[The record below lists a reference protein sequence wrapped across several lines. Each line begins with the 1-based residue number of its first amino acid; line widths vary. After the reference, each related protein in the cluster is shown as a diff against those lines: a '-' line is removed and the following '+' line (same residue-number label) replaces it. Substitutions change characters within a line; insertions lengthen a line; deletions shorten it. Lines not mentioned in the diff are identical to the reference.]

1 MRRLRSILTMG
12 LLLVG
17 AALFAQGEGPIERPK
32 LYSMVIQGVV

>member
-1 MRRLRSILTMG
+1 MRRLICGMMLG